1 MAIVAPGAFFQN
13 LTNHSAQLT
22 RLAATTTPYKPRATG
37 SNLTTTLGS
46 AGGVSMG
53 ANSFQVAAQSS
64 PNMSVLVHRGKGVVE
79 GTDSLLQGN
88 YGVYN
93 DADVTLNIATS
104 DPTRLRVD
112 IVYINVRDA
121 AYAGSNNDVR
131 LLVATGNPATGTADE
146 SVLPTNSLVLGYVN
160 VRANTTQILGTDIID
175 RRRFLTA
182 NGGVKVTQSFES
194 GDAGIQNGDL
204 RYYQGALQGYDTTGS
219 AWHALNSAY
228 KVKVDSNWFPSGYP
242 TNGANPVTLDITSLS
257 DPGWPYMIECQFNLT
272 FALDTSTRF
281 DFIARDNATNG
292 PEICAIEG
300 PVGTNFFTT
309 MTSYTSWYGPV
320 SGARNVVVMAER
332 QSGTGNLAI
341 DAGVRASHIHIKQ
354 VATFPSS

>member
-22 RLAATTTPYKPRATG
+22 RLAATTLPYKPRVTG
-37 SNLTTTLGS
+37 SNTLTS
-46 AGGVSMG
+46 MQCASGVVMQG
-53 ANSFQVAAQSS
+53 NSFQVAAQAS
-64 PNMSVLVHRGKGVVE
+64 PNMSVLVHRGKGIVE
-79 GTDSLLQGN
+79 GTDSLTQAD
-88 YGVYN
+88 YGVFN
-93 DADVTLNIATS
+93 DADVTLTIATS

-112 IVYINVRDA
+112 IVYVNVRDA
-121 AYAGSNNDVR
+121 AYTGVNNDVR

-146 SVLPTNSLVLGYVN
+146 SVLPTNSMVLGYVN
-160 VRANTTQILGTDIID
+160 VRANTTQILSTDIVD

-204 RYYQGALQGYDTTGS
+204 RYYKGTLQGYDTVGS
-219 AWHALNSAY
+219 SWHALNSATVH
-228 KVKVDSNWFPSGYP
+228 KIDSNWFPSGYP
-242 TNGANPVTLDITSLS
+242 TNGANPVTLDITSLT
-257 DPGWPYMIECQFNLT
+257 DPGWPYMLEVVFNLT

-281 DFIARDNATNG
+281 DFIARDNGTGGA
-292 PEICAIEG
+292 EICSIEG

-309 MTSYTSWYGPV
+309 MTSYTSWYGPLT
-320 SGARNVVVMAER
+320 GARNIYVMAER

-341 DAGVRASHIHIKQ
+341 DAGVRASFIHCKQ